1 MARNKQSE
9 NMTEQ
14 QNIEDNKTKETEK
27 MAKIKTQNGYTI
39 TVEANRVE
47 IDGVVIECG
56 GQTTL
61 ENSEKIMINTLRK
74 IASFS
79 FGNRGYNTT
88 DSRAIRKAVL
98 DALRN
103 IGERATL

>member
-1 MARNKQSE
+1 MA
-9 NMTEQ
+9 T
-14 QNIEDNKTKETEK
+14 IKTK
-27 MAKIKTQNGYTI
+27 NGYTI
-39 TVEANRVE
+39 TVNDNRVE

-56 GQTTL
+56 GQTTQD
-61 ENSEKIMINTLRK
+61 NSEKILINTLRK
-74 IASFS
+74 IAGFK
-79 FGNRGYNTT
+79 FGDRGYNTT